1 MPIIY
6 DRFARFYDLE
16 YSLKEDDLPFYLD
29 LADRFPGPLLEIGAG
44 TGRVTLELAAAGSE
58 IWGIDDSARML
69 AIASKKL
76 RAWPEAASRVH
87 LVQADMRDLSLPVK
101 FALCIIPFRA
111 FLHNLTQADQLATLA
126 AIRRHLKPGGI
137 LAFDLFVPLAGV
149 LQQRDWHEEIAAEE
163 LAAPEVGV
171 SLTARIRHDPAR
183 QLLTIRNTYHHIGRN
198 GRPRESSAVMRYRY
212 IHRFEMEALLAL
224 SGFAVEEV
232 YGGFSGEAYN
242 YDSGIM
248 CFVARALPA
257 SGKARRPAVPGRR
270 E

>member
-1 MPIIY
+1 MPMVY

-69 AIASKKL
+69 AVAEKKM
-76 RAWPEAASRVH
+76 RGREAAGRVH
-87 LVQADMRDLSLPVK
+87 LVQADMRDFTLPVK

-137 LAFDLFVPLAGV
+137 LAFDLFVPLAEV
-149 LQQRDWHEEIAAEE
+149 LQQGEWHEEIAAEE
-163 LAAPEVGV
+163 LAVPEEGV
-171 SLTARIRHDPAR
+171 SLTVQITHEPAR
-183 QLLTIRNTYHHIGRN
+183 QLLTIRNTYHRTGRD
-198 GRPRESSAVMRYRY
+198 GQPRDSRAVMRYRY
-212 IHRFEMEALLAL
+212 IHRFEMEALLAM
-224 SGFAVEEV
+224 SGFAIEEV
-232 YGGFSGEAYN
+232 YGGFSGEVYDYN
-242 YDSGIM
+242 SGIM

-257 SGKARRPAVPGRR
+257 SGRAHRPAVPGSRG
-270 E
+270 